1 MTMADF
7 QAAGAGNFY
16 YLMNFNDF
24 PSALI
29 VLFQQMIVNNW
40 YVVVGFYVDKTG
52 NSMATRLFFISFWII
67 VVLILMNLIIAM
79 VLQIH
84 DGLQE
89 ANDEKFRQIDIRIKL
104 YNELKDSNQEQLKQ
118 KLRLAMRTIVELERQ
133 LELEE
138 KDEKNAILLP
148 SQQIEK

>member
-1 MTMADF
+1 
-7 QAAGAGNFY
+7 
-16 YLMNFNDF
+16 
-24 PSALI
+24 
-29 VLFQQMIVNNW
+29 
-40 YVVVGFYVDKTG
+40 
-52 NSMATRLFFISFWII
+52 
-67 VVLILMNLIIAM
+67 M

-89 ANDEKFRQIDIRIKL
+89 ANDEKFRQINIRIKL

-118 KLRLAMRTIVELERQ
+118 KLRLAKRTIVELERQ

-138 KDEKNAILLP
+138 KAEKDAILLP